1 MSWVWTIPL
10 EIKPSQLL
18 RPPLINLNHLRVVVP
33 TFRDWDEARITV
45 ESILACS
52 PRPAEIVLVNDNHE
66 PGCPSWT
73 RRYPIACIDYPGNRG
88 PSHARNQGAV
98 FDSGRPIDWL
108 YFTDTACMRERAFF
122 GELVAASMAMPR
134 TTVAIAAPVIG
145 VVDPKSSTAINRYM
159 TEEAILNPPRD
170 ERGPQ
175 AIITA
180 NAAVSSVAF
189 AALGGFNTGFPFAAG
204 EDLDL
209 GVRLRQL
216 GPIGWAERAVVQ
228 HQFEESQEDFCRR
241 FVRYG
246 AGNAH
251 LERTLQLP
259 SLRVEA
265 IQARDP
271 LLQRLA
277 DLQVRAMQL
286 GYDRHHASLVLSSG
300 KNTTPYMK

>member
-1 MSWVWTIPL
+1 MSWIWTIPL
-10 EIKPSQLL
+10 DIKPSHLL
-18 RPPLINLNHLRVVVP
+18 RPPLINLNHFRVVVP

-45 ESILACS
+45 ESILACR

-66 PGCPSWT
+66 PGFPAWS
-73 RRYPIACIDYPGNRG
+73 RRYPIVCIDYSGNRG
-88 PSHARNQGAV
+88 PSHARNVGAR

-108 YFTDTACMRERAFF
+108 YFTDTACERERTFF
-122 GELVAASMAMPR
+122 AELVDASMVMPR
-134 TTVAIAAPVIG
+134 STVAIAAPVIG
-145 VVDPKSSTAINRYM
+145 VVDPRASSGINRYM

-170 ERGPQ
+170 EHGPQ

-180 NAAVSSVAF
+180 NAAVSAVAF

-209 GVRLRQL
+209 GLRLRAI

-228 HQFEESQEDFCRR
+228 HRFEESQDDFWRR

-251 LERTLQLP
+251 LERTHRLP
-259 SLRVEA
+259 SLRVES

-271 LLQRLA
+271 VLQQLA
-277 DLQVRAMQL
+277 DVQVRAMQL
-286 GYDRHHASLVLSSG
+286 GYDRHRADLMLPSTN
-300 KNTTPYMK
+300 NTSKHLK

>member
-1 MSWVWTIPL
+1 MSWIWTIPL
-10 EIKPSQLL
+10 EIKPSHLL
-18 RPPLINLNHLRVVVP
+18 RPPLINLDHLRVVVP

-45 ESILACS
+45 ESILSCH

-66 PGCPSWT
+66 LGLPGWS
-73 RRYPIACIDYPGNRG
+73 RRYPIVCIDYSGNRG
-88 PSHARNQGAV
+88 PSHARNQGAL
-98 FDSGRPIDWL
+98 FTSGRPIDWL
-108 YFTDTACMRERAFF
+108 YFTDTACVRERAFF
-122 GELVAASMAMPR
+122 AELVDASMAMPR
-134 TTVAIAAPVIG
+134 STVAIAGPVIG
-145 VVDPKSSTAINRYM
+145 VVDPRSSSAINRYM

-170 ERGPQ
+170 EHGPQ

-180 NAAVSSVAF
+180 NAAVSAVAF

-209 GVRLRQL
+209 GVRLRKI

-228 HQFEESQEDFCRR
+228 HRFEESPDDFWRR

-251 LERTLQLP
+251 LERMLQLP

-286 GYDRHHASLVLSSG
+286 GYDRHQASLALPSTN
-300 KNTTPYMK
+300 NTPRPMK